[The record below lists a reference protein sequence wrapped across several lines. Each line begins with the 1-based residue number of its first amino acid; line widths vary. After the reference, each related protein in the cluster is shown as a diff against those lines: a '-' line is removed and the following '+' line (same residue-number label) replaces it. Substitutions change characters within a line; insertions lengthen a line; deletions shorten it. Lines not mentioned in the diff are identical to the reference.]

1 MNWLIRSLSLSA
13 AIFLVGG
20 ASVWADTVNV
30 SGSTIFV
37 TKEDCLNI
45 SRHRPA
51 PGVAFQPGVG
61 VNGQRVAPADLGGG
75 SRIEDFF
82 PGGRINF
89 NVVVNPLNY
98 GGANQPPPRPGFY
111 PGGQPP
117 AGATNNQGR
126 FDNTSVPVA
135 RVDVDL
141 NTGETLING
150 RPLTEDQDRI
160 LMRACRNAGY

>member
-1 MNWLIRSLSLSA
+1 MKNAQQAVVLLSGGLDSTTVL
-13 AIFLVGG
+13 AIACTLGH
-20 ASVWADTVNV
+20 AQ
-30 SGSTIFV
+30 ST
-37 TKEDCLNI
+37 
-45 SRHRPA
+45 
-51 PGVAFQPGVG
+51 
-61 VNGQRVAPADLGGG
+61 
-75 SRIEDFF
+75 
-82 PGGRINF
+82 
-89 NVVVNPLNY
+89 NPLNY